1 MISSDPVVARWTRA
15 NPIYRRPPKVW
26 RLSGHYDREQVMRN
40 VRALSPKPPR
50 PGSDTMEPMSGREV
64 GGLAE
69 LTRHLVID
77 GYDRPS
83 RRWALE
89 RRRRGINNVFFVGG
103 LLVAA
108 AFTYLVSGLGGQW
121 PNALYFVSMV
131 ELVGAVAVLML
142 AFLQILPIA
151 TASVYARRWL
161 DHMPCDRS
169 PPRYRRLYD

>member
-50 PGSDTMEPMSGREV
+50 PCSDTMRPMNRWEA

-77 GYDRPS
+77 GCDRPS

-89 RRRRGINNVFFVGG
+89 RCRHGMNKVFFAGG

-108 AFTYLVSGLGGQW
+108 AITFVVSTLGWQS
-121 PNALYFVSMV
+121 PDALDIVSQV
-131 ELVGAVAVLML
+131 EVVGAGVVLVL
-142 AFLQILPIA
+142 AILQILPVT
-151 TASVYARRWL
+151 TASVYATRWL
-161 DHMPCDRS
+161 DHMPCDRAA
-169 PPRYRRLYD
+169 PRYRRLYD